1 MQIKILLTLFILA
14 VTINLYGQNNNKQV
28 VIEET
33 FLPLISKSDSAHSI
47 KILGRDIEN
56 IINKSGLGNTD
67 YGIMVY
73 SLSDNKVLYAKNET
87 KPLTPASTTK
97 IITSFITLN
106 VLKNYEIVTPI
117 YHNGKI
123 NKNTLNGDI
132 IIYGKGD
139 PLLTQNDFDSVAK
152 VIKSRGIDLITGNV
166 YVDNSY
172 FDDETSRYKYSHDDD
187 VVEEVGPITPLSI
200 ERNKALITLRATS
213 SGAYLDCDV
222 YPNSETLKYL
232 VYAKTTGYNQ
242 DDGKRNNY
250 IEPLF
255 RQKYGDA
262 YNKDLVFNEDNR
274 LSIGSELTDDH
285 TQIFMIRG
293 TLRRGRTRAY
303 RYYMKD
309 PAVAAGGVLKSSL
322 ERAGVKVLGD
332 VEVCT
337 LNQKYN
343 KPKNTL
349 AYIKRDIF
357 QVLDELN
364 KNSDNYLA
372 ENLFKLIGAH
382 NKKYEDNYS
391 GARDLTFRILDSLD
405 IPYEGVSLND
415 GSGLSRRN
423 TLTPETLV
431 KVLEY
436 ISKQKYADKFIASLP
451 IAGEDGTL
459 RNRMENTAAEEIL
472 IGKTGTLRHT
482 SALAGITISLDSDK
496 LAYAFMF
503 NGNNVG
509 KYKEVENELGELISQ
524 FFYFNEEH

>member
-1 MQIKILLTLFILA
+1 MPVKSIIAIITIVFSIKA
-14 VTINLYGQNNNKQV
+14 YGQTTNKQV

-47 KILGRDIEN
+47 KALSRDIDN
-56 IINKSGLGNTD
+56 ILNKSNLGNTD
-67 YGIMVY
+67 YGVMVY
-73 SLSDNKVLYAKNET
+73 SISDKKVLYAKHES

-97 IITSFITLN
+97 IVTSFITLN
-106 VLKNYEIVTPI
+106 LLKNLEIVTPI

-123 NKNTLNGDI
+123 SNGTIYGDI
-132 IIYGKGD
+132 IIYGQGD
-139 PLLTQNDFDSVAK
+139 PLLTQGDIDSVAR
-152 VIKSRGIDLITGNV
+152 VIKNKGIKLITGNV

-172 FDDETSRYKYSHDDD
+172 FDSETSRFKYSRDDD

-200 ERNKALITLRATS
+200 ERNKALITVRAS
-213 SGAYLDCDV
+213 NSGAYLDCDV
-222 YPNSETLKYL
+222 YPISETLKYL

-242 DDGKRNNY
+242 YDNGRDNY
-250 IEPLF
+250 VEPLV

-262 YNKDLVFNEDNR
+262 YNNDLATNDDLR
-274 LSIGSELTDDH
+274 LSIGSELNDENA
-285 TQIFMIRG
+285 QIFIIRG
-293 TLRRGRTRAY
+293 TLRKGRSRAY

-309 PAVAAGGVLKSSL
+309 PAIAAGGVLKSSL
-322 ERAGVKVLGD
+322 ERAGVKVLGG

-337 LNQKYN
+337 LNSAYN
-343 KPKNTL
+343 KPKYTL

-364 KNSDNYLA
+364 KHSDNYIA
-372 ENLFKLIGAH
+372 ENLFKIIGAH
-382 NKKYEDNYS
+382 NKKYSDNYH
-391 GARDLTFRILDSLD
+391 GARDLTYRILDSLN

-423 TLTPETLV
+423 LLTPKTLV
-431 KVLEY
+431 SILEY
-436 ISKQKYADKFIASLP
+436 VYHQKYGEKFIASLP

-459 RNRMENTAAEEIL
+459 RNRMGNTAAEDVL

-482 SALAGITISLDSDK
+482 SALAGITTSLDSDK
-496 LAYAFMF
+496 LAYAFIF
-503 NGNNVG
+503 NGNDIG
-509 KYKEVENELGELISQ
+509 KFKSVENELGELISQ